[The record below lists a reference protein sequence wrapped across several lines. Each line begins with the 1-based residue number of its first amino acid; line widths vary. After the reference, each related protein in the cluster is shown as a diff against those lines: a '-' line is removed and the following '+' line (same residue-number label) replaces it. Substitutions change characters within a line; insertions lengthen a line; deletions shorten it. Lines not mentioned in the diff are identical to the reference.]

1 MPGIRPAEAPEE
13 LTVVVRG
20 HSMYPTLR
28 DGEPVVVD
36 LTAYRE
42 EAPAVGD
49 VVLAPHPF
57 MRDVWM
63 IKRVVGLVAGGRCVL
78 QGDNAMESSD
88 SRSFG
93 PIPLRNVRGR
103 ATRKADGS
111 PLSPPPTQADAL

>member
-1 MPGIRPAEAPEE
+1 
-13 LTVVVRG
+13 
-20 HSMYPTLR
+20 MYPTLR

-49 VVLAPHPF
+49 VVLARHPF

-93 PIPLRNVRGR
+93 PIPLRKVRGR

-111 PLSPPPTQADAL
+111 PLSPPPTRGDAL

>member
-1 MPGIRPAEAPEE
+1 MPGIRPAEAPTE

-36 LTAYRE
+36 LSAYRE
-42 EAPAVGD
+42 EPPAVGD

-111 PLSPPPTQADAL
+111 PLSLPTTREDAL

>member
-13 LTVVVRG
+13 LMVVVRG

-78 QGDNAMESSD
+78 QGDNAVESSD

>member
-1 MPGIRPAEAPEE
+1 MPGIRPAEAPAE

-28 DGEPVVVD
+28 DGEAVVVD
-36 LTAYRE
+36 RNAYRQE
-42 EAPAVGD
+42 IPDVGD
-49 VVLAPHPF
+49 VVLASHPF
-57 MRDVWM
+57 MRGVWM
-63 IKRVVGLVAGGRCVL
+63 IKRVVGLAGEDRCVL

-93 PIPLRNVRGR
+93 PIPLRSIRGR

-111 PLSPPPTQADAL
+111 PLSPPPTRGDAL